1 MPEPLVSM
9 IMPVWRPREEWLLEA
24 VSSAL
29 AQQRC
34 DLELIV
40 VDDGNHEPVAA
51 LLEEIDDERLRVLRV
66 EHGGVCAARNAGS
79 AAARGDVV
87 RYVDAD
93 DVYPADSTARLLDLL
108 GGRDDI
114 VAYGATLHCDEELRP
129 RWRMSARTQGEARSA
144 CLLGLFPSR
153 MQAMLLPRRVVDEV
167 GLWDEQF
174 RVSEDWDFVLRA
186 LDHATVAGTTAVC
199 HFYRRHNEAATT
211 DIEAGEAGARRVVE
225 RYFERH
231 PQHRGTRLERRAE
244 ASLDAMCARVLLT
257 HGQSRLGAHRALRA
271 LVRDPRSMVEELR
284 RSWPAARA
292 AIMSTR

>member
-24 VSSAL
+24 VRSAL

-40 VDDGNHEPVAA
+40 VDDGNREPVAA
-51 LLEEIDDERLRVLRV
+51 LLADIDDERLRVLRV
-66 EHGGVCAARNAGS
+66 EHGGECAARNAGT
-79 AAARGDVV
+79 AEARGEVL
-87 RYVDAD
+87 RHLDAD
-93 DVYPADSTARLLDLL
+93 DVYPTDSTARLLALL
-108 GGRDDI
+108 GDRDDI
-114 VAYGATLHCDEELRP
+114 IAYGATLHCDEELRP

-153 MQAMLLPRRVVDEV
+153 MQAMLLPRTVVDKV

-174 RVSEDWDFVLRA
+174 RVSQDWDFVLRA

-199 HFYRRHNEAATT
+199 HLYRRHDEAATT
-211 DIEAGEAGARRVVE
+211 DIEAGEAGARRVLK

-244 ASLDAMCARVLLT
+244 VSLDAIFARVLLT
-257 HGQSRLGAHRALRA
+257 HGQARLGAHRAMRA
-271 LVRDPRSMVEELR
+271 LICDPRSIVDELR

-292 AIMSTR
+292 AIMNIR